1 LPLLPGRLD
10 VSAIVFFRDEGARL
24 KLDAAVVDVLLSHAQ
39 RDPNAMEAGG
49 VLMGRHIRGT
59 RDVVVDS
66 VTTPMRGDRQRRFRF
81 HRSRKPH
88 QRALDEAWESSQGTC
103 VYLGEWHT
111 HPEPYPTPSSVD
123 LADWRKR
130 LQHDEVDSESLFF
143 VLVGQELCVAWEG
156 LRSTREISRLEQI
169 SFRPRR
175 VSVIFAK

>member
-10 VSAIVFFRDEGARL
+10 VSAIVFLRNEGARL
-24 KLDAAVVDVLLSHAQ
+24 KLDEAVVDVLLSHAQ

-66 VTTPMRGDRQRRFRF
+66 VTTPMRGDARSRFSF

-88 QRALDEAWESSQGTC
+88 QRALDEAWESSEGTC

-111 HPEPYPTPSSVD
+111 HPEPYPNPSSVD
-123 LADWRKR
+123 MADWRKR
-130 LQHDEVDSESLFF
+130 LRHNEVDSESLFF
-143 VLVGQELCVAWEG
+143 VIVGQEHCVAWEG
-156 LRSTREISRLEQI
+156 LRSMREISRLEQI
-169 SFRPRR
+169 AYRPRR
-175 VSVIFAK
+175 VSVVCAK

>member
-1 LPLLPGRLD
+1 MF
-10 VSAIVFFRDEGARL
+10 VRDEGARL
-24 KLDAAVVDVLLSHAQ
+24 KLDEAVVDVLLSHAQ

-66 VTTPMRGDRQRRFRF
+66 VTTPMRGDRRSRFSF

-88 QRALDEAWESSQGTC
+88 QHALDEAWESSDGTC

-111 HPEPYPTPSSVD
+111 HPEPSPTPSSVD

-130 LQHDEVDSESLFF
+130 LRHDVVDGESLFF
-143 VLVGQELCVAWEG
+143 VIVGQELCAAWEG

-169 SFRPRR
+169 SYRPRR
-175 VSVIFAK
+175 GSVIFAK